1 MEMLAYL
8 HAAQEYEYPEEKE
21 IDLNWVNRAAVT
33 LLGVACA
40 TGFVNLGAA
49 QAVTVF
55 HGDDGADVT
64 RLQDLLRNAGY
75 FPIASTGYYGD
86 VTEAA
91 VEAFQR
97 AKGLQVDGIAGD
109 LTFKALQPA
118 VSTTPN
124 IPVTSVTS
132 VAPVTPA
139 TPAVNT
145 GFLSSDL
152 GFGDSGTN
160 VTRLQDL
167 LRRAGYFSSP
177 STGFYGAAT
186 RDAVLR
192 FQRANQISAD
202 GFAGRST
209 LVALESAPAAS
220 NASNTASNTA
230 VTPVSNVRPV
240 NNTTPI
246 APTTTATRPA
256 IALTRPLQYG
266 DSGAEVQALQKRL
279 AELKYFS
286 GNATGFYGEQT
297 EAAVQQLQKAKNL
310 EVDGI
315 FGAKSAAVL
324 R

>member
-8 HAAQEYEYPEEKE
+8 HAAQEYEYPEDKE

-33 LLGVACA
+33 LLGVACT

-49 QAVTVF
+49 EAVTVF
-55 HGDDGADVT
+55 QGDSGADVT

-75 FPIASTGYYGD
+75 FPIASTGYYGE
-86 VTEAA
+86 VTAAA

-97 AKGLQVDGIAGD
+97 AKGLAIDGIAGD

-118 VSTTPN
+118 VSTAP
-124 IPVTSVTS
+124 IPVTPVAT
-132 VAPVTPA
+132 APVTPA
-139 TPAVNT
+139 PNT
-145 GFLSSDL
+145 GFLSTDL

-167 LRRAGYFSSP
+167 LRRAGYFSAP

-202 GFAGRST
+202 GFAGRTT

-220 NASNTASNTA
+220 TTA
-230 VTPVSNVRPV
+230 VPPVSNVRPV
-240 NNTTPI
+240 NNTPNNTPNPI
-246 APTTTATRPA
+246 AAPSTTTRPA

-279 AELKYFS
+279 TELKYFS
-286 GNATGFYGEQT
+286 GTATGFYGEQT
-297 EAAVQQLQKAKNL
+297 EAAVQQLQRAKNL

>member
-40 TGFVNLGAA
+40 TGFVNLSAA
-49 QAVTVF
+49 QAAIVF
-55 HGDDGADVT
+55 YGDSGADVT

-91 VEAFQR
+91 VEALQR

-167 LRRAGYFSSP
+167 LRRAGYFSAP

-220 NASNTASNTA
+220 NAANNTA
-230 VTPVSNVRPV
+230 VKPVSNVRPV

-246 APTTTATRPA
+246 APATTRPA

-266 DSGAEVQALQKRL
+266 DSGAEVQALQQRL

-286 GNATGFYGEQT
+286 GTATGFYGEQT
-297 EAAVQQLQKAKNL
+297 EAAVQQLQRAKNL

-315 FGAKSAAVL
+315 FGTKSAAVL

>member
-49 QAVTVF
+49 QAVMVF
-55 HGDDGADVT
+55 HGDSGADVT

-118 VSTTPN
+118 VSTAPN

-152 GFGDSGTN
+152 GFGDSGAN

-220 NASNTASNTA
+220 NASSTASNTA
-230 VTPVSNVRPV
+230 TPVSNVRPV
-240 NNTTPI
+240 NNTNPI
-246 APTTTATRPA
+246 AAPTTRPA

-286 GNATGFYGEQT
+286 GAATGFYGEQT